1 MNRARQY
8 GLQLM
13 AGNLNTNVTTAVAS
27 GNNLAAECKEFY
39 NTELIRLAE
48 PNLVYVQFAKKIAL
62 PKGNGKT
69 VSIRQFDPYEKA
81 TTPLVEGV
89 TPDGNK
95 MNVREI
101 SATIN
106 QYGDYTSV
114 SDVLEMAAVDPVITE
129 VTQAHA
135 SQASQTLDTVCRNE
149 IMAGTN
155 VVYAPKSDGTAI
167 TSRNNITDDCK
178 VTPDVIAKVAAILK
192 TNNAPKIDGS
202 YVGIVHPHVSYDIQ
216 RNPEFIDVHKYGEN
230 AEIFEGEIGKL
241 YGVRFVETS
250 EAKIW
255 EVGSDTKVHVY
266 GSLFI
271 GANAY
276 ATVDPEGG
284 SMEIIVK
291 QRGSGGTAD
300 PLEQRSTVGWKA
312 STVNKILIPE
322 YIVRVESGSALGSTA
337 VAN

>member
-155 VVYAPKSDGTAI
+155 VVYAPKSDGTVI
-167 TSRNNITDDCK
+167 TKS
-178 VTPDVIAKVAAILK
+178 VM
-192 TNNAPKIDGS
+192 
-202 YVGIVHPHVSYDIQ
+202 
-216 RNPEFIDVHKYGEN
+216 
-230 AEIFEGEIGKL
+230 
-241 YGVRFVETS
+241 VR
-250 EAKIW
+250 KC
-255 EVGSDTKVHVY
+255 
-266 GSLFI
+266 
-271 GANAY
+271 
-276 ATVDPEGG
+276 
-284 SMEIIVK
+284 
-291 QRGSGGTAD
+291 
-300 PLEQRSTVGWKA
+300 
-312 STVNKILIPE
+312 
-322 YIVRVESGSALGSTA
+322 
-337 VAN
+337 

>member
-1 MNRARQY
+1 MNRAYQN

-13 AGNLNTNVTTAVAS
+13 AGNLNTNVTTAATS

-39 NTELIRLAE
+39 NTELIRMAE

-81 TTPLVEGV
+81 TTPLEEGV
-89 TPDGNK
+89 TPDGKK

-101 SATIN
+101 SATVS

-135 SQASQTLDTVCRNE
+135 SQAAQTLDTVCRNE
-149 IMAGTN
+149 LMAGTN

-167 TSRNNITDDCK
+167 TSRADITDDCK
-178 VTPDVIAKVAAILK
+178 ITPDVIAKVAAILK
-192 TNNAPKIDGS
+192 TNNAPKIDGA

-216 RNPEFIDVHKYGEN
+216 RNSEFIDVHKYGEN
-230 AEIFEGEIGKL
+230 TEIFEGEIGKL
-241 YGVRFVETS
+241 YGIRFVETS

-255 EVGSDTKVHVY
+255 EVGSGKVHVY

-276 ATVDPEGG
+276 AAIDPEGD

-291 QRGSGGTAD
+291 QKGSGGTAD